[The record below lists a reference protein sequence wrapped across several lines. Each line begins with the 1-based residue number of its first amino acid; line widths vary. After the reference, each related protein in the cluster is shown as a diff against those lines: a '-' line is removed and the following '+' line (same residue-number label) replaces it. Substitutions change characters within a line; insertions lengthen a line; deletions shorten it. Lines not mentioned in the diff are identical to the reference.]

1 MNCATAAGD
10 TVIVKAGTYTENVG
24 SWPANRASG
33 NPIIVRANPGD
44 TVNLI
49 STYQTEPALGE
60 TSTLFD
66 CQVKMNN
73 RSYVRIEGFTFRDS
87 TPSCAIRILQTGGV
101 SGKTSAPVQGI
112 EILNNTFMNMGS
124 PRTATGYMT
133 RQIYMQYAG
142 RDDSY
147 SGGTVNRIE
156 GNTFTANYGAG
167 IDFDNTSDTLVK
179 NNTSTGALG
188 SKNNS
193 NGNWYQANLIQMGG
207 TSSKRNIVED
217 NTVSSIVR

>member
-24 SWPANRASG
+24 SWPANGASG

-44 TVNLI
+44 TVNWI

-101 SGKTSAPVQGI
+101 SGKTSAPV
-112 EILNNTFMNMGS
+112 
-124 PRTATGYMT
+124 
-133 RQIYMQYAG
+133 
-142 RDDSY
+142 
-147 SGGTVNRIE
+147 
-156 GNTFTANYGAG
+156 
-167 IDFDNTSDTLVK
+167 
-179 NNTSTGALG
+179 
-188 SKNNS
+188 
-193 NGNWYQANLIQMGG
+193 
-207 TSSKRNIVED
+207 
-217 NTVSSIVR
+217 